1 MRDIV
6 PNWRPLTALVYA
18 AEWNAFG
25 LNAMAW
31 RSVNLAL
38 HLSSV
43 GVMYVL
49 VARVTKRPAA
59 GAIAALIF
67 GVSGAHFDTVTYIT
81 ALPHVMA
88 TLFMLSSLLAII
100 TYAQDGERNAGAFWL
115 AFGLFALGFLS
126 NEGAFVYAPVIVG
139 AYALFARRWQRAP
152 LRLVLHAAPFVAL
165 AAGWLSFYESCSLR
179 AAQVRWLLLGKPRA
193 HELRRVRCRGSRT
206 RRAASRSTPDAVRW
220 MIAGMLAAVV
230 ARLRRPRPAH
240 SRASPCSAWCS
251 RCCRSRR

>member
-1 MRDIV
+1 LLAALTITFVVHAPTLRYFFAGDDFVVAGSIRYSGTGQYLLDSFRMRDIV
-6 PNWRPLTALVYA
+6 PSWRPLTAVVYA

-100 TYAQDGERNAGAFWL
+100 TAQDESATPAHSGWRSAFR
-115 AFGLFALGFLS
+115 FASL
-126 NEGAFVYAPVIVG
+126 EKAFVHAPVIVG
-139 AYALFARRWQRAP
+139 ATRSRADGSARRCDWCCTPHRSSA
-152 LRLVLHAAPFVAL
+152 
-165 AAGWLSFYESCSLR
+165 AAGWLSFYESCS
-179 AAQVRWLLLGKPRA
+179 ANSQVRWLLLGSHR
-193 HELRRVRCRGSRT
+193 SRT
-206 RRAASRSTPDAVRW
+206 TPYASGHPARGIHLTLMRRA
-220 MIAGMLAAVV
+220 G
-230 ARLRRPRPAH
+230 
-240 SRASPCSAWCS
+240 
-251 RCCRSRR
+251 